1 MDAINLLEKA
11 GLVDALWSP
20 RVVGELNDVQVKV
33 ARIHGDFVWH
43 DHEDTDELFL
53 VIMAHMTK
61 EFREREVGVGKGK
74 SSWCSRGGTPT
85 GQDG

>member
-33 ARIHGDFVWH
+33 ARIHGFLRCDSVKPLARHVHRLLFHATTQVRSFV
-43 DHEDTDELFL
+43 
-53 VIMAHMTK
+53 I
-61 EFREREVGVGKGK
+61 
-74 SSWCSRGGTPT
+74 
-85 GQDG
+85 